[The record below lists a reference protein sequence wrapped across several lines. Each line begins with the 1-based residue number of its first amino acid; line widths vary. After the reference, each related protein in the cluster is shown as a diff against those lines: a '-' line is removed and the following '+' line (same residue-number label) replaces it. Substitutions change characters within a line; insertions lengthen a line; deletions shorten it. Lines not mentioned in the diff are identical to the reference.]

1 MSGAKITGQAG
12 VKRLLRAM
20 EDPASRALVEK
31 ALFIG
36 ASEIAVEAQL
46 SINRGSVSGKG
57 HVPSLPGEPPNR
69 DTGVLSGNI
78 EALQEG
84 PLRAIAASNAPYS
97 RPLEFGTS
105 KMEARPFMRP
115 AAAKVK
121 PGVQK
126 LVADAV
132 AKALRNKA

>member
-1 MSGAKITGQAG
+1 MS
-12 VKRLLRAM
+12 VKGKQRVDRILRAM
-20 EDPASRALVEK
+20 TDPANRRLVEQ
-31 ALFIG
+31 ALFVG

-57 HVPSLPGEPPNR
+57 HVPSAPGEPPNR

-84 PLRAIAASNAPYS
+84 PLRAIASSNAFYS
-97 RPLEFGTS
+97 QPLEFGTS
-105 KMEARPFMRP
+105 KMAARPFMRP

-121 PGVQK
+121 PKVQK
-126 LVADAV
+126 LVAQAIS
-132 AKALRNKA
+132 KAIRGGR